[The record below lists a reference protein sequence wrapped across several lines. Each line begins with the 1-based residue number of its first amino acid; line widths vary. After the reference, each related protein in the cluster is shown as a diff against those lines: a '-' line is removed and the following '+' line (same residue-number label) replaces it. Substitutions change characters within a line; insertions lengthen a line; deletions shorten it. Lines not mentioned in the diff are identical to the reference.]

1 MHFAHAWESDI
12 DLVWAMINVCRCS
25 HIFEVLLYCWKCW
38 SLANLPRCHPL
49 FSFCASN
56 YYVIMRNCYQWTNW
70 AWRYLVS
77 ESSFSCQS
85 ETFCSAKI
93 FSLFFVCQV
102 ITLHHTKKMSDHIWV
117 NEGVKFCKIHSQWWQ
132 CCRSVIAILWKRSP
146 WLASK
151 RGNSA
156 RRQACKLE
164 CVLQLDVLRG
174 IIDFATSSSQ

>member
-38 SLANLPRCHPL
+38 CLANLPRCHPL

-56 YYVIMRNCYQWTNW
+56 YYVIIRNCYQWTNW

-85 ETFCSAKI
+85 ETFCSAKF

-117 NEGVKFCKIHSQWWQ
+117 NEGVKFCKIHSH
-132 CCRSVIAILWKRSP
+132 LMMTM
-146 WLASK
+146 
-151 RGNSA
+151 
-156 RRQACKLE
+156 
-164 CVLQLDVLRG
+164 LQISHCNPLK
-174 IIDFATSSSQ
+174 T